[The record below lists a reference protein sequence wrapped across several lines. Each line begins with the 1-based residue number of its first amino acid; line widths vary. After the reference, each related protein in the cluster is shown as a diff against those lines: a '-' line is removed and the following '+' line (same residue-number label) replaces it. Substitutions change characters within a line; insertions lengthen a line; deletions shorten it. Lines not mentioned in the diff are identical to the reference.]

1 MKQHTIYLIFLLT
14 TPLLS
19 WAQSISPHT
28 LSSANA
34 STVGSSAMLSWTV
47 GQTVSYSAGDDNVLI
62 SGIHQPIPSQV
73 MEVLEVINSAHTTIE
88 VYPNPTVDF
97 VQIKEGNNEVTS
109 VSIYSL
115 DGRERY
121 EFDDWK
127 SNLEGRIDFTE
138 MAVGVYVL
146 IVRTDQHIY
155 EHKIIK
161 K

>member
-1 MKQHTIYLIFLLT
+1 
-14 TPLLS
+14 
-19 WAQSISPHT
+19 
-28 LSSANA
+28 
-34 STVGSSAMLSWTV
+34 
-47 GQTVSYSAGDDNVLI
+47 
-62 SGIHQPIPSQV
+62 